1 MDEGLVDEDEAVLM
15 VEPGHLDQLLHPQ
28 VRVGAGL

>member
-1 MDEGLVDEDEAVLM
+1 M

-28 VRVGAGL
+28 VMDNYEGPINWLCLT